1 MCMNIRKAAVGV
13 VSTGGGI
20 YNIGFN
26 GNDETQFN
34 AYNLQDLVDLWQ
46 EFCKENKF
54 NTDSV
59 DYVERI

>member
-1 MCMNIRKAAVGV
+1 MNIRKAAVGV